1 MEKVKKAKKVTKKV
15 NSAEFALS
23 LDFDEIQK
31 KIQQFLDDNII
42 YNTSY
47 LSEIT
52 RSINHCVTDAVRAII
67 IKEIQKY
74 FRDNKDIKVHLHKE
88 IDKLLPGLMKDHL
101 YTPLRK
107 ALREA
112 LHRSVPD

>member
-1 MEKVKKAKKVTKKV
+1 MVKVKKPAKKT
-15 NSAEFALS
+15 NAAEFNLS
-23 LDFDEIQK
+23 LDFDGIQE
-31 KIQQFLDDNII
+31 KIQEFLDDNII

-52 RSINHCVTDAVRAII
+52 RSINHCVTDAVRAVI

-74 FRDNKDIKVHLHKE
+74 FRDNKDIKVYLQKSV
-88 IDKLLPGLMKDHL
+88 DNLLPGLMKDHL

-112 LHRSVPD
+112 LHRSVPE